1 MNKQSNLSDYYDV
14 SAGMGAYVP
23 KKRHAY
29 TSKRLQDVVADFR
42 KQQKS
47 GSSTI
52 ASQHESE
59 GSDNSVDEYNE
70 STSRKK
76 RKVGQKGPRGKG
88 KTNTAATRGRRPRA
102 RGKSKNQKAAA
113 ETEDEASERSDADEG
128 EARSTPR
135 AAQLRPRPR
144 PTYKAAKPGASEV
157 DSQDDESY

>member
-1 MNKQSNLSDYYDV
+1 VNKQSNLSEYFDV

-47 GSSTI
+47 GSSAI

-88 KTNTAATRGRRPRA
+88 KTNTAATRGRRPRT

-113 ETEDEASERSDADEG
+113 ETEDEPSERSGED

-144 PTYKAAKPGASEV
+144 PAYKAAKPGASEV
-157 DSQDDESY
+157 DSQEDESY

>member
-1 MNKQSNLSDYYDV
+1 MNKQSNLSEYFDV

-47 GSSTI
+47 GSPIIT
-52 ASQHESE
+52 SQHESE
-59 GSDNSVDEYNE
+59 GSDNNGDEYNE

-76 RKVGQKGPRGKG
+76 RKVGQKGVRVKG
-88 KTNTAATRGRRPRA
+88 KSNTAAISGRRPRA
-102 RGKSKNQKAAA
+102 RGKSKKQKAVT
-113 ETEDEASERSDADEG
+113 ETEDETSERSDADED

-144 PTYKAAKPGASEV
+144 PAYKAAKPGA
-157 DSQDDESY
+157 DANSQEDESS